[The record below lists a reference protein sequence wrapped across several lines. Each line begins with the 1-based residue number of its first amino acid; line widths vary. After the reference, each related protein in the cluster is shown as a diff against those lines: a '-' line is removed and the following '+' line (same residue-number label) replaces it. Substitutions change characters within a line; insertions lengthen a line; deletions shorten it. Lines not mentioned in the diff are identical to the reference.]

1 MIVLALF
8 TMAKPNP
15 ISWEEVASGYMS
27 GVFESKAVWYD
38 TTYKELLDTASDN
51 VVLVF
56 LGRRPSGGFG
66 IKVKEVKTDGK
77 KIYITAYETCPK
89 PDEMVIQ
96 VITSPFAAIRLDIN
110 KKLPLELK
118 IEGCK
123 K

>member
-1 MIVLALF
+1 MITLF

-38 TTYKELLDTASDN
+38 TTYKELVDTPSDN
-51 VVLVF
+51 LVLVF
-56 LGRRPSGGFG
+56 LGRRTTGGFG

-77 KIYITAYETCPK
+77 KIYITAYEICPK
-89 PDEMVIQ
+89 PDDMVIQ
-96 VITSPFAAIRLDIN
+96 VITSPFTAIRLDFN
-110 KKLPLELK
+110 QKLPLELK
-118 IEGCK
+118 IESCK